1 MNLLVQGCF
10 ERLLVVARIHHET
23 LLHVKEKVMSKRGKV
38 KVAEKRILISV
49 SERMHQ
55 DLKAA
60 AVKKGAR
67 KRCAK

>member
-1 MNLLVQGCF
+1 MDL
-10 ERLLVVARIHHET
+10 R
-23 LLHVKEKVMSKRGKV
+23 VKEKVMSKRGKV

-60 AVKKGAR
+60 AMKKGVSASKFVR
-67 KRCAK
+67 HALAQALGVTTASRAAQR